1 MWAQRESDI
10 VMNGFWI
17 FMVLC
22 VICATV
28 TRIVTAK
35 LRYRESNRYN
45 DDDTRIT
52 QEIHGGLIRMDERI
66 EALET
71 ILMERTESPS
81 VYHD

>member
-1 MWAQRESDI
+1 
-10 VMNGFWI
+10 MNGFWVFLI
-17 FMVLC
+17 LC

-28 TRIVTAK
+28 TRIVTVK
-35 LRYRESNRYN
+35 VQHRENSRYN

-52 QEIHGGLIRMDERI
+52 QEIHCGLTRMDERI

-71 ILMERTESPS
+71 ILMEGTERPP